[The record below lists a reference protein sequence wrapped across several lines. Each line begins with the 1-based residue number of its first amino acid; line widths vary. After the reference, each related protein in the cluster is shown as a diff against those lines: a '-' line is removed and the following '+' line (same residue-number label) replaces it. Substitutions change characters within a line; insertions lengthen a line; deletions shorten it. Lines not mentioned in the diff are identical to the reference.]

1 MQAFSQALLNYFS
14 QVRPTAAIFPVVLI
28 GLIVAF
34 FIKYKREMSP
44 RMGTLE
50 WIQNFD
56 KPKFS
61 LDGKSYPMERK
72 DLLPLLIIL
81 AVYAIV
87 AFTNLGSTKDPQS
100 FYTFEG
106 DNDSVVIDLGEQ
118 KEISSIMYYSGLY
131 PGDYDLYYSSNGSN
145 WVRLRDAN
153 AQPDANGDVND
164 AAMHQS
170 YADLFKWQYASI
182 GDTSISTRFI
192 RIVAR
197 TLPME
202 LGELAL
208 YDEHGRLVNVSGVD
222 SVLLDEQNT
231 IPDSPSW
238 FNSMYF
244 DEIYHGRTAYEN
256 IKNIYP
262 YEITHPPLGKIIISL
277 GIRIFGMTPFGYR
290 FMGAFF
296 GVLMLLPLYIL
307 LKNMFGK
314 TKVAMCGTLL
324 FAFEFMHFTQT
335 RIATIDTYGVFFTL
349 LSFLFMWRW
358 MTAPYTA
365 KLRTTWLDLFLCGL
379 SFGLGCACKWT
390 VLYAG
395 VGLAALWLLRA
406 IMKYRAVGLG
416 HYGRELLGTIG
427 LSVLFFIV
435 IPVIIYCLSYIP
447 YGLALGYK
455 MPGMLTDGNYY
466 KLIWDNQVYMLTYH
480 NGVNQT
486 HPYSSRW
493 YQWLFDVRP
502 ILYYL
507 QYNGETKS
515 AFGAFNSPL
524 ISWAGLAALIS
535 IVFAFW
541 KRRKPQAVLIWA
553 GYLCQFL
560 PWVIITRTTFA
571 YHYFGCILFLTIA
584 ISFVFDELIERRS
597 KNDKLVYAFTGLN
610 TALFVLFYPVL
621 SGVEA
626 SVQFCLNVLKWFPSW
641 PWG

>member
-14 QVRPTAAIFPVVLI
+14 QVRPTAAIFTVVLI

-44 RMGTLE
+44 RMGPLE

-61 LDGKSYPMERK
+61 LDGKSHPMERK

-480 NGVNQT
+480 NGVNQA
-486 HPYSSRW
+486 HPSSSRW

>member
-1 MQAFSQALLNYFS
+1 MQTIAQAFVHYFS
-14 QVRPTAAIFPVVLI
+14 QVRPTVAIFPLI
-28 GLIVAF
+28 LAALIAVF
-34 FIKYKREMSP
+34 FLKYKREMAP

-56 KPKFS
+56 KPRFT
-61 LDGKSYPMERK
+61 LDGKGYSMERR
-72 DLLPLLIIL
+72 DLLPVVIIL
-81 AVYAIV
+81 AVYAVV

-106 DNDSVVIDLGEQ
+106 ENDSVVIDLGEQ
-118 KEISSIMYYSGLY
+118 KEISSIMYYTGLY

-145 WVRLRDAN
+145 WVRLIDAT
-153 AQPDANGDVND
+153 AQEDESGTIND

-182 GDTSISTRFI
+182 GDTMIKTRYI

-197 TLPME
+197 VLPME

-208 YDEHGRLVNVSGVD
+208 YDGKGRLLDVSGVD

-231 IPDSPSW
+231 VPDAPNW
-238 FNSMYF
+238 YNSMYF

-290 FMGAFF
+290 FMGTFF

-314 TKVAMCGTLL
+314 TKVAMCGTTL
-324 FAFEFMHFTQT
+324 FAFEFMHYTQT
-335 RIATIDTYGVFFTL
+335 RIATIDTYGVFFIL

-358 MTAPYTA
+358 MTAPYA
-365 KLRTTWLDLFLCGL
+365 SSLKKTWLDLFLCGL
-379 SFGLGCACKWT
+379 SFGLGCASKWT

-395 VGLAALWLLRA
+395 VGLAVLWLLRV
-406 IMKYRAVGLG
+406 IMKYRAVGLER
-416 HYGRELLGTIG
+416 YGKELLGTIG

-435 IPVIIYCLSYIP
+435 VPVIIYCLSYIP
-447 YGLALGYK
+447 YGLALGYQ
-455 MPGMLTDGNYY
+455 MPSMLTDQNYY
-466 KLIWDNQVYMLTYH
+466 KIIWDNQVYMLTYH
-480 NGVNQT
+480 NGVNQA

-507 QYNGETKS
+507 NYSGSTKS

-524 ISWAGLAALIS
+524 ISWGGLVALIS
-535 IVFAFW
+535 TAVAFW
-541 KRRKPQAVLIWA
+541 KRRKPQVILIWV

-560 PWVIITRTTFA
+560 PWVMISRTTFA

-584 ISFVFDELIERRS
+584 ISYVFDELIQRNP
-597 KNDKLVYAFTGLN
+597 KNDKLVYGFTGLN
-610 TALFVLFYPVL
+610 TGLFILFYPVL
-621 SGVEA
+621 SGAEA

>member
-1 MQAFSQALLNYFS
+1 MQAIAQGFANYFS
-14 QVRPTAAIFPVVLI
+14 QVRPTAALFPILLAA
-28 GLIVAF
+28 LIVLF
-34 FIKYKREMSP
+34 FIKYKKEMAP

-50 WIQNFD
+50 WIEHFD
-56 KPKFS
+56 KPKFT
-61 LDGKSYPMERK
+61 LDGRSYPMERR
-72 DLLPLLIIL
+72 DLIPIVVIL
-81 AVYAIV
+81 GVYAIV
-87 AFTNLGSTKDPQS
+87 AFSNLGSTKDPQS

-106 DNDSVVIDLGEQ
+106 ENNSVTIDLGES
-118 KEISSIMYYSGLY
+118 KEISSIMYYTGLY
-131 PGDYDLYYSSNGSN
+131 PGDYDLYYSVNGSN
-145 WVRLRDAN
+145 WVRLRDPS
-153 AQPDANGDVND
+153 AQTDENGDLND

-170 YADLFKWQYASI
+170 YADLFKWQYAAMGTDPI
-182 GDTSISTRFI
+182 TTRYI
-192 RIVAR
+192 QIIAR
-197 TLPME
+197 DLPME

-208 YDEHGRLVNVSGVD
+208 YDADGRLMDVSGVD
-222 SVLLDEQNT
+222 SMLLDEQDT
-231 IPDSPSW
+231 VPDAPSW
-238 FNSMYF
+238 YNSMYF

-262 YEITHPPLGKIIISL
+262 YEITHPPLGKLIISL

-290 FMGAFF
+290 FMGTFF
-296 GVLMLLPLYIL
+296 GVLMLLPLYVL

-314 TKVAMCGTLL
+314 TKVALCGTML

-335 RIATIDTYGVFFTL
+335 RIATIDTYGVFFIL

-358 MTAPYTA
+358 ITAPYA
-365 KLRTTWLDLFLCGL
+365 ARLRKTWLDLFLCGL
-379 SFGLGCACKWT
+379 FFGLGCASKWT
-390 VLYAG
+390 VIYAG
-395 VGLAALWLLRA
+395 VGLAMLWLLRV

-416 HYGRELLGTIG
+416 SYGKELLGTVG
-427 LSVLFFIV
+427 LSVLFFVV

-455 MPGMLTDGNYY
+455 MPAMLTDQNYY

-480 NGVNQT
+480 NGVNQS

-507 QYNGETKS
+507 NYSGSTKS

-524 ISWAGLAALIS
+524 ISWGGLAALIS
-535 IVFAFW
+535 TAFAFW
-541 KRRKPQAVLIWA
+541 KRRKPQVILIWV

-560 PWVIITRTTFA
+560 PWVFISRTVFA

-584 ISFVFDELIERRS
+584 ISYVFDELITRS
-597 KNDKLVYAFTGLN
+597 PKNDKLVYGFTGLN
-610 TALFVLFYPVL
+610 TALFLLFYPVL
-621 SGVEA
+621 SGVET
-626 SVQFCLNVLKWFPSW
+626 SVEYCLNVLKWFPTW

>member
-56 KPKFS
+56 KPKYS
-61 LDGKSYPMERK
+61 LDGKSHPMERK

-626 SVQFCLNVLKWFPSW
+626 SLQFCLNVLKWFPSW

>member
-61 LDGKSYPMERK
+61 LDGKSHPMERK

-365 KLRTTWLDLFLCGL
+365 KLRATWLDLFLCGL

-480 NGVNQT
+480 NGVNQA

>member
-61 LDGKSYPMERK
+61 LDGKSHPMERK

-584 ISFVFDELIERRS
+584 ISFVFDELIERRP